1 MSRSKGWKMW
11 RSKEILEEEEIET
24 VTDKLIIR
32 NKSTPNTVDRVPISP
47 CLLGP
52 SSGRDRTVIRS
63 AKITLFPQAGEESD
77 PDRFRD
83 TYPTHHSFDRLKKSL
98 YSRTLITRFLLA
110 GYHHCSCRVVTV
122 KNHIAVEPLKEPLDD
137 ETPNYD
143 ITEDDELAE
152 KAVQT
157 NA

>member
-83 TYPTHHSFDRLKKSL
+83 TDDMHITHHTLPLASVGN
-98 YSRTLITRFLLA
+98 YTIPAGWIPPTPLITL
-110 GYHHCSCRVVTV
+110 S
-122 KNHIAVEPLKEPLDD
+122 ID
-137 ETPNYD
+137 
-143 ITEDDELAE
+143 
-152 KAVQT
+152 
-157 NA
+157 